1 MRPPTQR
8 VTLNIWRRS
17 YVSRALRNVGYL
29 FIDITPGCTLTRN
42 VRNCQDPIYQ
52 YSIIKCSWSHLTSFE
67 TLLHSLEWAAA
78 GIGLHV
84 NAHETEYMCYNQTG
98 DISTLDGTSLKL
110 VDKFAHLGSSVSSTE
125 RHRHTTNESMDSYR

>member
-1 MRPPTQR
+1 MYQILPFWLQLNITPIASVKRVRPPTQR
-8 VTLNIWRRS
+8 VTLNNLTEKLRLKSFEECWLPLHWH
-17 YVSRALRNVGYL
+17 YSRVHS
-29 FIDITPGCTLTRN
+29 DPKC
-42 VRNCQDPIYQ
+42 RNCQDPIYQ

-110 VDKFAHLGSSVSSTE
+110 VDNSPT
-125 RHRHTTNESMDSYR
+125 